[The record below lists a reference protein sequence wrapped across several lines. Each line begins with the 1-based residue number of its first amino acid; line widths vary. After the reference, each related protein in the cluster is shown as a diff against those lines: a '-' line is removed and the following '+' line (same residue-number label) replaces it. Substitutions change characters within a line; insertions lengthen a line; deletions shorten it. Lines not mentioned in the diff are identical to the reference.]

1 MSCNCD
7 GQYQNCNCGNQYQ
20 HEYRQQPQP
29 YGAQPHG
36 QCPWPRRW
44 VRECRWVCRHP
55 WGHGPGGMGTPRP
68 GEYFYTDEDYY
79 Y

>member
-29 YGAQPHG
+29 YGAQPYGH
-36 QCPWPRRW
+36 CPWPHRW
-44 VRECRWVCRHP
+44 VRECRWVCRRP
-55 WGHGPGGMGTPRP
+55 GGGHGPGGMPRP
-68 GEYFYTDEDYY
+68 GEVFYIDEEYY